1 VIDGH
6 DVTRR
11 VVSARVDRHVSDVA
25 RHAEVR
31 EALLPRQRA
40 LAEGGGIVMAG
51 RDIGTVVLPG
61 ADLKL
66 FLDASAAERARR
78 RAEQRG
84 LAPGSPAAQRIL
96 EDLVRRDRID
106 GTRAVAPLRAAPEA
120 VVIRTDGNSLEE
132 TVAAVTA
139 AIRRRERE
147 VAAVR

>member
-1 VIDGH
+1 
-6 DVTRR
+6 
-11 VVSARVDRHVSDVA
+11 
-25 RHAEVR
+25 
-31 EALLPRQRA
+31 
-40 LAEGGGIVMAG
+40 MAG

-66 FLDASAAERARR
+66 FLDASAEERARR

-84 LAPGSPAAQRIL
+84 LTPGSLGAERIL
-96 EDLVRRDRID
+96 AELRRRDRID

-120 VVIRTDGNSLEE
+120 VVIRTDGNTLEQ

-147 VAAVR
+147 VAAGR